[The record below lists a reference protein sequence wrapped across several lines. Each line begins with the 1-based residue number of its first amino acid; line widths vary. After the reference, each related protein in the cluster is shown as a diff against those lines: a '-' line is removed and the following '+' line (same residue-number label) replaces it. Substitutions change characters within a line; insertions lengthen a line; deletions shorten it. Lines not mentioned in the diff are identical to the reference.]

1 MKSEAVVWRCFVK
14 KGVLRNFAKFTGK
27 HLCKRLFFYCFF
39 FQSKSPICFNI
50 SMKEKNCCNS
60 ELVKWYKVKWVKTQ
74 SILWDFSMLFVTL
87 DSKGEFCSTFP
98 EDWCLMDLWRLW
110 HALEMWYTHFC
121 ILAPYSKNWLFLT
134 ELLFSQQHFLL
145 LVIVLRTCPY
155 MLSWDGANHTYEFR
169 ISEASSINHVVK
181 SSEQL
186 WRQLTI
192 NSTSQ
197 IAFLVSES
205 TVQA

>member
-1 MKSEAVVWRCFVK
+1 
-14 KGVLRNFAKFTGK
+14 
-27 HLCKRLFFYCFF
+27 
-39 FQSKSPICFNI
+39 
-50 SMKEKNCCNS
+50 
-60 ELVKWYKVKWVKTQ
+60 
-74 SILWDFSMLFVTL
+74 MLFVTL
-87 DSKGEFCSTFP
+87 DSKEFCSTFP

-155 MLSWDGANHTYEFR
+155 TLSWDGANHTYEFR

-192 NSTSQ
+192 NSTYR

-205 TVQA
+205 RLCKHNLLFLCFGRSHFCFHASIFGIYENWNTNFSSVFREFSIFLYMSKHSVILVVVSTMLN